1 MNDRI
6 DRRAFVERAVA
17 ILPLLHASGL
27 VAAAGDEPTTTA
39 GISETQSNRFARLC
53 LRTHRLADLAS
64 FYGTTLG
71 LPIHRPADDR
81 VEITCGRTVIEFTQ
95 TADSTQPYYHF
106 AFNIP
111 QNKLDQAIAW
121 MKPRCPLVKRSGGD
135 EVVFHFEN
143 WNAHAIYFIDPA
155 GNIGEFI
162 ARHTL
167 KNDAP
172 GDFGI
177 GDILCASEIG
187 VVSPDV
193 RATVAQI
200 ENGVGV
206 ETYKSASDEFA
217 AVGDEQG
224 LFIVV
229 KTGRAWFSSDRKA
242 EVFPAEAMVRGT
254 KLRNGLR
261 IDHSSFAVTS
271 ETTLD

>member
-1 MNDRI
+1 VNDRI
-6 DRRAFVERAVA
+6 DRRTFVERAVA
-17 ILPLLHASGL
+17 ALPLLHAGAL
-27 VAAAGDEPTTTA
+27 VAAPRDEPMATPGTYEPSSA
-39 GISETQSNRFARLC
+39 RFARLR

-64 FYGTTLG
+64 FYSTTLG
-71 LPIHRPADDR
+71 LPIHRTADDR
-81 VEITCGRTVIEFTQ
+81 IEITCGQTVLEFIQ

-121 MKPRCPLVKRSGGD
+121 MKPRCPLVKRNGSD

-167 KNDAP
+167 TNDSP
-172 GDFGI
+172 GDFGVP
-177 GDILCASEIG
+177 DILCASEIG
-187 VVSPDV
+187 VVTPNV
-193 RATVAQI
+193 RATVAEI
-200 ENGVGV
+200 ENGVDIA
-206 ETYKSASDEFA
+206 TYKGVSDDFA

-229 KTGRAWFSSDRKA
+229 KTDRAWFNSDRKA
-242 EVFPAEAMVRGT
+242 EVFPAEAVVRGA
-254 KLRNGLR
+254 KLENDLR
-261 IDHSSFAVTS
+261 FDHCGFVVTS
-271 ETTLD
+271 STLR